1 MKCPK
6 CNYVSHDYLDACR
19 KCGIDLVTFKQDIG
33 LLILQPG
40 VLDLSLVLGGAGAD
54 NLFESVAE
62 EVSMHASDDEDFDIS
77 LDDYAEHPGV
87 RRTPAGIPRTG
98 RPESETDLAGMDHLT
113 LELDSSELPP
123 AMTARL
129 RAAQVIADEP
139 PTVPTPPPAEPGAL
153 TLPGQV
159 TLEMGPE
166 SIASEFPTAMLQHGM
181 PSAPLPHQDASEP
194 RATLD
199 VPSLQLGVSHVDV
212 VSRIP
217 TDTPDVEHI
226 DEAGDESVDAAVS
239 VGDSGNLV
247 SFPLQDVV
255 LAEDAPMASVESTP
269 EAIESTL
276 PTILSMAADEP
287 SGSARADVMESSIP
301 TLDEASLPCADEVV
315 PLLPPVIEEMP
326 AAAET
331 PPEGLLTSS
340 DVFALEH
347 LEASMLPEHLTLEL
361 ESPVLSTDLAS
372 SLLPEATS
380 MSLPASSDISEMP
393 TSAGPELGLPVV
405 EALPVEDPDAIALPG
420 HLTLEFDGSAIASE
434 VSSIILDNLQLDNPP
449 GNTQSNISPR
459 DDQVDDEEELL
470 LDLDSLEL
478 DDDAPA

>member
-1 MKCPK
+1 MRRFVAS
-6 CNYVSHDYLDACR
+6 VSALALSTGVVLVPHAFAQAKPSIAVISPGNGDTVTTTDIPVRVQVSNFTLSASDVGMPDKDGEGHIHVMLD
-19 KCGIDLVTFKQDIG
+19 GMNM
-33 LLILQPG
+33 G
-40 VLDLSLVLGGAGAD
+40 VLFNFYTS
-54 NLFESVAE
+54 
-62 EVSMHASDDEDFDIS
+62 
-77 LDDYAEHPGV
+77 
-87 RRTPAGIPRTG
+87 
-98 RPESETDLAGMDHLT
+98 
-113 LELDSSELPP
+113 
-123 AMTARL
+123 
-129 RAAQVIADEP
+129 
-139 PTVPTPPPAEPGAL
+139 PTL

-217 TDTPDVEHI
+217 TDTPAVERI
-226 DEAGDESVDAAVS
+226 DEAGDESVDAAVR

-255 LAEDAPMASVESTP
+255 LAEDAPMASVESRP

-276 PTILSMAADEP
+276 PIILSMTA
-287 SGSARADVMESSIP
+287 
-301 TLDEASLPCADEVV
+301 DEASIPCADEVV

-347 LEASMLPEHLTLEL
+347 LEASMFPEHLTLEL

-380 MSLPASSDISEMP
+380 MSLPASSDMSEMP
-393 TSAGPELGLPVV
+393 TSTGPELGLPVV